1 VKKDYVE
8 QSSDQ
13 APFTSEIVGSI
24 LDVKRPVN
32 ALPKGVGFLRAL
44 RFPPTKNVDS
54 VGWD

>member
-13 APFTSEIVGSI
+13 ALKTSEIVGSI